1 MNLIWFIAL
10 QHRMFSVFMCVY
22 IPLQLRSEKKKQT
35 PVIENS
41 PQITMVPVRT
51 RRSVPMCWCV
61 GMWLMCVLVS
71 VYVGTCYAVPQLNPS
86 SPSTSSLHAGM
97 MLTVPAFLW
106 TTLLL
111 STDVTLDRCSSQ
123 QQSVSQ
129 VHTVPTEC
137 NCFQLIVCTANI
149 GKRQYT
155 FTPPNTKSS
164 RCCLKMSRFVNPNW
178 RIKADFYIF
187 EKLKT
192 ACFLWPYLHNEL
204 F

>member
-1 MNLIWFIAL
+1 MRRRNRLLLLRTARKSPWYQSARAG
-10 QHRMFSVFMCVY
+10 QCQCVG
-22 IPLQLRSEKKKQT
+22 
-35 PVIENS
+35 VWAC
-41 PQITMVPVRT
+41 V
-51 RRSVPMCWCV
+51 WCV
-61 GMWLMCVLVS
+61 CVS
-71 VYVGTCYAVPQLNPS
+71 GVYVGTCYAVPQLNPS

-106 TTLLL
+106 ATLLL

-155 FTPPNTKSS
+155 FTPPNTKSL
-164 RCCLKMSRFVNPNW
+164 RCCLKMSHFVSPNW
-178 RIKADFYIF
+178 QIKADFYIF
-187 EKLKT
+187 ERLKT
-192 ACFLWPYLHNEL
+192 ACFCGHICIMSYFNDYSIVTQNSLN
-204 F
+204 